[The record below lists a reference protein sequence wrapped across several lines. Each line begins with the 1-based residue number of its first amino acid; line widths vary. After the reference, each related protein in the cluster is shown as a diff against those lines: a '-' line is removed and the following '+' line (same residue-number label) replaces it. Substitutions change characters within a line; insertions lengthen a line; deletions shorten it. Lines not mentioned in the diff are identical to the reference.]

1 MASIREIVN
10 SQDKVTVDSK
20 RVNDLTNHI
29 INFFAEEKL
38 TYGEAKCILKLV
50 ECELDD
56 CSIVGN
62 QTIETS

>member
-10 SQDKVTVDSK
+10 SNNEVTVD
-20 RVNDLTNHI
+20 RETVNDLTNRI
-29 INFFAEEKL
+29 INFFKEEKL

-50 ECELDD
+50 ESELDD

-62 QTIETS
+62 